1 MRKFY
6 IFIISCLLLITLL
19 TSQVNVVHAQTS
31 DRIVYDY
38 VFLIDIS
45 GSMENG
51 SPSLFSQ
58 VQEVASNF
66 VRRLPNGS
74 NLSIFTF
81 DGFVSHLGRWDSLT
95 ESTRQNVISEIR
107 SLSTKGGYTALWDAI
122 CVGVDEMEKMNN
134 SDDTHIQLLIS
145 YTDGQDNASKN
156 SSSACLDKYKLM
168 QKNGYTYWI
177 YNAIGGIEVPDEIL
191 ALEDILGINRTNNPI
206 PIRVA
211 QFQPFVLTL
220 GDLLEKDNSVKQGC
234 TVFWLS
240 DPSIEGKEIDF
251 SQQPVAERTLP
262 RGTAAQICAS
272 ETSCDRKTKVTTN
285 KVCFDFELVNLDINT
300 LSAQDFGEYNVT
312 LPLNILNDDELGP
325 IYLLPQSLDFYFELI
340 QPKTPTLAPTFTETT
355 APTTTQ
361 QPTSTNTPEP
371 TSTPSI
377 APASIRCQGKP
388 TIDMGTIKLNDDGAF
403 IAMQTCEVTF
413 SDNGIITPLTVS
425 IESENQELIQ
435 YLMLQANSQK
445 GRVVQIDTTESELS
459 LMLNIPADVVAGF
472 KAGKHTF
479 NGDLVFTGANVE
491 LLGDF
496 KLGQNKLP
504 LTFELSKPKSKLPYY
519 IIAGISFII
528 FLVLVINYFKKRNKP
543 PEFNLIIRWTDH
555 SNRQHS
561 EGLMDIVPK
570 RVEGNKFSMSIGS
583 SHLSD
588 FQIDSLPD
596 QAFSILAYKHRDS
609 IEYYIQPKA
618 PIVLNSVETNEPFK
632 LVSQEP
638 FSVGDITFN
647 FLIG

>member
-1 MRKFY
+1 MKKFY
-6 IFIISCLLLITLL
+6 IFIISCLLLITLF
-19 TSQVNVVHAQTS
+19 TSQINIVHAQTS

-191 ALEDILGINRTNNPI
+191 ALQDILGINRTNNPI

-251 SQQPVAERTLP
+251 SQQPVAERALP

-425 IESENQELIQ
+425 IESENQELIP

-528 FLVLVINYFKKRNKP
+528 FLVLVINYFKKRNIP

-570 RVEGNKFSMSIGS
+570 RIESNKFSMSIGS